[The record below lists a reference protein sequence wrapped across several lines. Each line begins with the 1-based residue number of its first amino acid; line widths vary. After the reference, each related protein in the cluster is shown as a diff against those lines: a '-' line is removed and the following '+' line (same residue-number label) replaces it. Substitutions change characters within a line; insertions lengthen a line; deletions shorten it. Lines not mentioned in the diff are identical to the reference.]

1 MQPDMER
8 DEYEIPVTR
17 EHMGRTR
24 KTCTA
29 FNTEPSEHLIRE
41 HHPAY
46 HQEQNAHD
54 NANVNNRPHD
64 SQSVVFSL
72 EKALDPRSVLNDVNR
87 PQNK

>member
-8 DEYEIPVTR
+8 DEYEIPVTC
-17 EHMGRTR
+17 EHVGVAG

-29 FNTEPSEHLIRE
+29 FNTEPSEHVIRE

-54 NANVNNRPHD
+54 NACVNNRPHD

-72 EKALDPRSVLNDVNR
+72 EKALDPRTVPNNVNY